1 MTEQRKDEIIRHV
14 FYRHIDTMMRDLE
27 KCEDTN
33 IVFYMGLT
41 MGMMYK
47 DLEEE
52 LDKELKDGEQ
62 T

>member
-1 MTEQRKDEIIRHV
+1 MTTERKDEIIRHV
-14 FYRHIDTMMRDLE
+14 FYRHVDTMMRDLE

-33 IVFYMGLT
+33 IVFYMGLI
-41 MGMMYK
+41 MGMMHR

-52 LDKELKDGEQ
+52 LDKELEDGEQ

>member
-1 MTEQRKDEIIRHV
+1 MTAERKDEIIRHV
-14 FYRHIDTMMRDLE
+14 FYRHVDTMMRDLE

-41 MGMMYK
+41 MGMMHR